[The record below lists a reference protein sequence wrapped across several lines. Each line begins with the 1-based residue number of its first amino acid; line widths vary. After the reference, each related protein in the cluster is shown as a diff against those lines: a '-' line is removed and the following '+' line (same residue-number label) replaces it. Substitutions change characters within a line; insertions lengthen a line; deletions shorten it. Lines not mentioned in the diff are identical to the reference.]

1 MQLQGLTCDKKL
13 SPKLITASRCPA
25 GVQLRVS
32 LQVQQGFS
40 TGSAAVRGHLL
51 GRCPVRQLEDG
62 AELELIEPTE
72 GANEMTQGGAKEY
85 EM

>member
-1 MQLQGLTCDKKL
+1 MREK
-13 SPKLITASRCPA
+13 RRH
-25 GVQLRVS
+25 LRQEALAEALHSVS
-32 LQVQQGFS
+32 LL
-40 TGSAAVRGHLL
+40 RG
-51 GRCPVRQLEDG
+51 RPVRQLEDG